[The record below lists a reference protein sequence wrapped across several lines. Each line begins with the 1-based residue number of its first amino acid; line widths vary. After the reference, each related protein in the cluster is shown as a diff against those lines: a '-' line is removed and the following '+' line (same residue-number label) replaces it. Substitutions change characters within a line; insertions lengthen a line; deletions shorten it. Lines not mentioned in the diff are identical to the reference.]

1 MPDHHLKFGDK
12 VMNTI
17 KMIHA
22 DYIKAGA
29 PETTPQ
35 ELAVLSM
42 SLLPSV
48 RRRVAENENTPA
60 DILERLSYDVDSDVR
75 IAVGLNKTVSENV
88 IAQLVN
94 DEDDD
99 VRLWL
104 ASVSYLPE
112 KFLQQLSEDENPH
125 IAQQAYRMIRARN
138 DAIARII
145 VSFEFFS
152 DDHSKVIST
161 LQEII
166 EQHKNWPPAQVIE
179 KTTNVL
185 DEIRKH
191 LARAKTM
198 CLGWLD
204 NMRLDQSEKHD
215 VFKRSIADE
224 TELLGDVSDL
234 IGSYDCVIVPV
245 ERLSTLLERVKAHKE
260 LHENELFAEIKKHSL
275 QKTKSGEYQTKGAKS

>member
-1 MPDHHLKFGDK
+1 
-12 VMNTI
+12 MNTI
-17 KMIHA
+17 KTIHA
-22 DYIKAGA
+22 DYLKAGA

-35 ELAVLSM
+35 ELAALSM
-42 SLLPSV
+42 SMFPAV

-75 IAVGLNKTVSENV
+75 IAVGMNKTVNENV
-88 IAQLVN
+88 LAQLVS
-94 DEDDD
+94 DEDDN

-112 KFLQQLSEDENPH
+112 EFLQQLSEDENPH
-125 IAQQAYRMIRARN
+125 VAQQAYRMIRARN

-152 DDHSKVIST
+152 DDHNKVISA

-166 EQHKNWPPAQVIE
+166 DQHNNWTPAQVIE
-179 KTTNVL
+179 ETTNVL
-185 DEIRKH
+185 NRIRKH

-204 NMRLDQSEKHD
+204 NMRLDHSEKHD
-215 VFKRSIADE
+215 VFRRSIVDE
-224 TELLGDVSDL
+224 TELLSDVSDL
-234 IGSYDCVIVPV
+234 IATYDCVIVPV
-245 ERLSTLLERVKAHKE
+245 ERLSALLERVTAHKE
-260 LHENELFAEIKKHSL
+260 LHENELFAEIRKHSL
-275 QKTKSGEYQTKGAKS
+275 QEANSAEHQTKGDKS